1 MLSLSLVQGKRL
13 RLDTILN
20 GLHSVTIETIL
31 LLLLVLCGI
40 LLCLALLPLVLL
52 VIARVIWVLLLS
64 LWLSLGYLFGAGSSL
79 QEIVGSTLF
88 VIVEL
93 S

>member
-13 RLDTILN
+13 RLDAILN

-31 LLLLVLCGI
+31 LLLLVLCGT

-64 LWLSLGYLFGAGSSL
+64 LWLSLGYLFGASSSL
-79 QEIVGSTLF
+79 QEIVGSTLL